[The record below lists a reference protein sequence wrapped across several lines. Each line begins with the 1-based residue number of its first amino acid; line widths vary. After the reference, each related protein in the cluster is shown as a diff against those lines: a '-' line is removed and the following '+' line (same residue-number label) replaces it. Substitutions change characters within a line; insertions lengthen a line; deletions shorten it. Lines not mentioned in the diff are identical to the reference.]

1 MSTTTIRFTNLDQ
14 IYGDDPLN
22 GLIGDIYDANRT
34 RLEELEEEG
43 VEVMFERIDGDPLD
57 TEDVNPEWE
66 NDDDD
71 AEESILD
78 GTELEDFSIG
88 GATGT
93 DRSTEGEELVGGESP
108 FGF

>member
-1 MSTTTIRFTNLDQ
+1 MSTITIRFTNLDR

-34 RLEELEEEG
+34 VLEELEEEG
-43 VEVMFERIDGDPLD
+43 VDIMFERIESDPLD
-57 TEDVNPEWE
+57 TEDVDPFIE

-71 AEESILD
+71 AEEAILD

-88 GATGT
+88 GTTGSDT
-93 DRSTEGEELVGGESP
+93 GAEESFMESGESLI
-108 FGF
+108 